1 MTRQKKKALKKASIW
16 TVTLAVLAA
25 GGVFWWSAKAK
36 GQDQPQPKLVE
47 ARRGALRVVVSAT
60 GTVEPE
66 YVVEIKSRASGTVQK
81 VTVQEGDRVSTGRLL
96 VKLDPIVEQR
106 RVNQAKAEL
115 RMAEARS
122 SSAYHKVRF
131 ARAQLSRDRLLLKK
145 GLVSKDAVDTRA
157 KEANVLAGDSSVAWS
172 QIAKAKETLK
182 EAQDHLAE
190 TEIKAPVTGTVLE
203 RLVQPGQMVASGTNS
218 VSGGTAL
225 LKIADL
231 SKLFVRVK
239 VDEADVAKLRVG
251 QQVNITADALQRQS
265 FVGQV
270 HRIAPQGTIENNVT
284 VFGVLV
290 AVDERGSRALRPQMS
305 ANVEVVVTERPP
317 AVLVSVRAVKRQGRR
332 RASVTLADGTV
343 KKVQIGLTVDGQTEI
358 LSGLKAGEQ
367 VQLPVRKATAKKG
380 QRNSKRRGGTRNMRR
395 MMGGRR

>member
-1 MTRQKKKALKKASIW
+1 MTRQKKKALKKFSVW

-25 GGVFWWSAKAK
+25 GGMFWWSARAK
-36 GQDQPQPKLVE
+36 GQDQPKPKLVE

-81 VTVQEGDRVSTGRLL
+81 VTVQEGDRVSAGRLL

-115 RMAEARS
+115 RMAQARS
-122 SSAYHKVRF
+122 QSAYHKVRF
-131 ARAQLSRDRLLLKK
+131 ARSQLSRDRALLKK

-182 EAQDHLAE
+182 EAQDRLAE
-190 TEIKAPVTGTVLE
+190 TEIKAPVVGTVLE

-231 SKLFVRVK
+231 SKLYVRVK

-251 QQVNITADALQRQS
+251 QQVNITADALQRKS
-265 FVGQV
+265 FVGKV

-290 AVDERGSRALRPQMS
+290 AVGERGSRALRPQMS
-305 ANVEVVVTERPP
+305 ANVEVVVTERSE
-317 AVLVSVRAVKRQGRR
+317 AVLVPVRAIGRQGRR
-332 RASVTLADGTV
+332 RGSVTLANGTV
-343 KKVQIGLTVDGQTEI
+343 KQVKLGLTVDGQTEI
-358 LSGLKAGEQ
+358 LSGLKGGER
-367 VQLPVRKATAKKG
+367 VQLPVRKAAGKKG
-380 QRNSKRRGGTRNMRR
+380 ERSGKRRGGSRNMRR